1 MTAPDWRAT
10 YARERAKRVA
20 RIRADQMLE
29 GGQGRTADGFATE
42 RKLAGAIRRKRNT
55 NAPRRKI
62 DEQAYGVQGRGPD
75 AEDFEGAD
83 R

>member
-1 MTAPDWRAT
+1 MVTFNILGEVCELHGASYCCPALRL
-10 YARERAKRVA
+10 Y
-20 RIRADQMLE
+20 
-29 GGQGRTADGFATE
+29 GFATE